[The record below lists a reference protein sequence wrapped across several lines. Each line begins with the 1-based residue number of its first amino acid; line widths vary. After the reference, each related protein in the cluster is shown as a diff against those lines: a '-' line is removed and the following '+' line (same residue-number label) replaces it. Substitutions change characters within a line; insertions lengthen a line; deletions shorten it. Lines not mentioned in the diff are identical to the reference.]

1 MTNTP
6 CPTCLRLKG
15 HAANCQS
22 SNPAGSGGIGN
33 WQAPANESEWGALPS
48 TDPRKP
54 APVGKL
60 PEVLAEYCRSLA
72 EYAQVPEDFALAG
85 VLATL
90 SGASRGRWRV
100 HYPNPNP
107 HTEPLALY
115 VALFAPP
122 GERKSSVLGAV
133 TLPLREWEWQRTEA
147 TAAQVARD
155 REYRALLEAR
165 VEKARRAASD
175 PSAPAERVAEWDGA
189 TGELAAFIP
198 AKETRVSVQDVTME
212 RLAALLAE
220 YDESLFLSSAEGGIF
235 ATIGGRY
242 SNGVVN
248 LDLVNSAYDSEQVIV
263 DRQGKDSLHLR
274 QPFLAQ
280 LLAVQP
286 DVLREITAQREIVR
300 RGYLDR
306 FALVLP
312 ESRLGTRTLK
322 VAPIPGAISDGWN
335 SAVRGILE
343 AATEHLQADRVAA
356 LQLEA
361 KAGELFTERW
371 HELEP
376 RLGPEGNLAGIS
388 GWASKLP
395 GRVLRIAALLTLATD
410 PNARTVSVEAM
421 GAAWCIGSWLLG
433 HARYALNRDGIQSA
447 ETRATLKAVGQMPH
461 DTFTTRDLYRQVSG
475 QRWVSSADL
484 VREQL
489 QVLEALRHIRKV
501 PATDGKPGRP
511 TELWERRPK

>member
-1 MTNTP
+1 MTETP
-6 CPTCLRLKG
+6 CATCLRRNG
-15 HAANCQS
+15 HAADCQS
-22 SNPAGSGGIGN
+22 SKPSGSGDIGN
-33 WQAPANESEWGALPS
+33 WQAPANESEWGPPPIP
-48 TDPRKP
+48 DPRKP
-54 APVGKL
+54 APVAKL
-60 PEVLAEYCRSLA
+60 PGVLADYCRSLA

-90 SGASRGRWRV
+90 SGATRGRWQV

-122 GERKSSVLGAV
+122 GERKSSVLSAV
-133 TLPLREWEWQRTEA
+133 TKPLREWEWERTEG
-147 TAAQVARD
+147 TAAQVSRD

-175 PSAPAERVAEWDGA
+175 PSAPAERIAEWDA
-189 TGELAAFIP
+189 AMGELSAFTP
-198 AKETRVSVQDVTME
+198 ARETRVSVQDVTME

-220 YDESLFLSSAEGGIF
+220 YDESLFLASAEGGIF

-263 DRQGKDSLHLR
+263 DRQGREALHLR
-274 QPFLAQ
+274 RPFLAQ

-286 DVLREITAQREIVR
+286 DVLREITGQREIVS

-312 ESRLGTRTLK
+312 ESRLGSRTLE
-322 VAPIPGAISDGWN
+322 VAPIPAAISDGWN
-335 SAVRGILE
+335 GAVRGILE
-343 AATEHLQADRVAA
+343 TATEHLQADRVTA
-356 LQLEA
+356 LELEPE
-361 KAGELFTERW
+361 AGALFAERW

-376 RLGPEGNLAGIS
+376 RLGPDGNLAGMS

-395 GRVLRIAALLTLATD
+395 GRVLRIAALLTLAND
-410 PNARTVSVEAM
+410 PGAKAVPVEAM
-421 GAAWCIGSWLLG
+421 GAAWCIGGWLLG

-447 ETRATLKAVGQMPH
+447 ETRATLKAVGLMPH
-461 DTFTTRDLYRQVSG
+461 DTFTTREIYRKVQG
-475 QRWVSSADL
+475 QQWVTSADY
-484 VREQL
+484 VKEHL
-489 QVLEALRHIRKV
+489 QALAALRHIRAV
-501 PATDGKPGRP
+501 PTPNGKPGRP
-511 TELWERRPK
+511 SELWERRPK